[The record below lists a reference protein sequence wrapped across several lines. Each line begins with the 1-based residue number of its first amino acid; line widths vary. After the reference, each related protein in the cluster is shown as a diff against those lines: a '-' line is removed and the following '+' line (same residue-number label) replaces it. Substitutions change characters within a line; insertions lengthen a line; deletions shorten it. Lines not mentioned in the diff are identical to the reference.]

1 MQEQT
6 FGSKGAAA
14 ARAGSIQGEGLMDD
28 DSFDELMQDLP
39 GNFNVPPNPPLD
51 EMWTEIQRAHF
62 NAPISAPA
70 RRGIISHAP
79 WLAAAA
85 TLLIGIGIGRF
96 LPRTAKTTPSATVS
110 ASATQTH
117 LPSDTSAVVDAYR
130 DQTSRYLGQTAALLI
145 SLPAKDASGKT
156 DAAFAGKA
164 ADLLVTTRLLIDSP
178 AAQDPKMRSLLEDLE
193 LVLVQIA
200 RLRTERNR
208 GDLDLIHQAVEQG
221 DVLSRLNSA
230 VVTNQSSE

>member
-1 MQEQT
+1 
-6 FGSKGAAA
+6 
-14 ARAGSIQGEGLMDD
+14 MDD
-28 DSFDELMQDLP
+28 DRFEELMQDLRW
-39 GNFNVPPNPPLD
+39 NFNVPPNPPLD
-51 EMWTEIQRAHF
+51 EMWAEIERAQLV
-62 NAPISAPA
+62 APVAATP
-70 RRGIISHAP
+70 RRGMSSYTP

-96 LPRTAKTTPSATVS
+96 LPRTAMTASTSTS
-110 ASATQTH
+110 FASAEKTIT
-117 LPSDTSAVVDAYR
+117 PSDTSAVIDAYR

-200 RLRTERNR
+200 RLRDERSK